1 MVRENGYVNWD
12 DTLKK
17 MGIDTTSLDTVMESD
32 KVTVA
37 EDGSSNVFSFKYNDD
52 NLFFKTNSIRNEY
65 NHYAEL
71 LAEELA
77 KDFGIPCAQYDLAK
91 ICGHKGVTSKDIR
104 KENATYINL
113 KDIIEKYHDNDLMSN
128 FDLLTIWQD
137 LKKYYGDRDDREKI
151 VANLVSQIVDIFIF
165 DVLVAQYDP
174 YNLKVM
180 EHNGEVSMAPIYDNE
195 FMQYKFGRTDFRF
208 GVDEKLYSTDEDE
221 KNDSKDED
229 KDRVLI
235 AFDRFLSISSTEFVK
250 RVVDKMW
257 VIGED
262 NLDKKFGII
271 ERKTGDYPV
280 PEDIKNKFIARF
292 TDHRKKLIEVL
303 NKHIEVP
310 IVENGRIKK

>member
-52 NLFFKTNSIRNEY
+52 NLFFKTNSIRGEY

-71 LAEELA
+71 LALELA

-113 KDIIEKYHDNDLMSN
+113 KDIIRKYHDNDLMDN
-128 FDLLTIWQD
+128 FDLLTIWKD
-137 LKKYYGDRDDREKI
+137 LNKYYENRPDREKI

-174 YNLKVM
+174 YNLKIM
-180 EHNGEVSMAPIYDNE
+180 EYDGKVSMAPIYDNE
-195 FMQYKFGRTDFRF
+195 FMQAKFRGTDFRF

-221 KNDSKDED
+221 KNDSEDED
-229 KDRVLI
+229 KDRALI

-280 PEDIKNKFIARF
+280 PEDIKNKFIAKF
-292 TDHRKKLIEVL
+292 TNHRKNLIEVL
-303 NKHIEVP
+303 NKHIDVP
-310 IVENGRIKK
+310 IVESKKR